1 MMWSILFRVLFRR
14 NLDIIIISRYRLKE
28 MKKPV
33 FSSGSMNIA
42 PDCQTVLKIDKTY
55 TIRLEEQMD
64 RTEFLEALREKLK
77 EGMSER
83 DISEQVN
90 YYSKYIL
97 DEVRGGKPESQV
109 LEELGNPT
117 LLARTILDTHGQMED
132 DPAAENIQQNHQNGG
147 QSRERSWSI
156 KTDRNWGC
164 IVAAVVVVLVLGIVL
179 WLVGS
184 IFRFLSPILVPVLI
198 ILLITSSLK
207 KR

>member
-1 MMWSILFRVLFRR
+1 
-14 NLDIIIISRYRLKE
+14 

-179 WLVGS
+179 WLVGEYIQVFVADS
-184 IFRFLSPILVPVLI
+184 G
-198 ILLITSSLK
+198 TGTDHSSDHFQFKEKDDNTEKACRLN
-207 KR
+207 RHAF

>member
-28 MKKPV
+28 MKKTV

-42 PDCQTVLKIDKTY
+42 PDCQTVPKIDKTY

-90 YYSKYIL
+90 YYSKFI
-97 DEVRGGKPESQV
+97 DGEVRGGKPESQV

-117 LLARTILDTHGQMED
+117 LLARTILDTHGQMGD
-132 DPAAENIQQNHQNGG
+132 DTAAENIQQNHKSG
-147 QSRERSWSI
+147 RERSWDI

-164 IVAAVVVVLVLGIVL
+164 IVAAVVVVFVLGIVL